1 MRWASQIL
9 FSFSDYA
16 PDSATVLQG
25 NVAND
30 VETEQI
36 VHEALTT
43 SFFDAPLGSPHGRHI
58 LPRYTSYVQHRGS
71 IPLSW
76 QQDTSTSSLKP
87 PIHRKQVTWTI

>member
-1 MRWASQIL
+1 M
-9 FSFSDYA
+9 
-16 PDSATVLQG
+16 
-25 NVAND
+25 AND

-43 SFFDAPLGSPHGRHI
+43 SFYSGPSDASEGRK
-58 LPRYTSYVQHRGS
+58 LTPRYTSYVQHRGS

-87 PIHRKQVTWTI
+87 PIHRKNLHTIVQDSSLT